1 GIEEAPSLTDEFQQ
15 PPAGAVI
22 LRVRLEM
29 FREVV
34 DALAQDGDLSFRR
47 SGVLSVG
54 LVAAD
59 DVGLAVLGQCQIN
72 LHARLRPRRWA
83 SSHRAAVTYRW
94 LLRVLTVG
102 KVSGIPN
109 DSTSYI
115 RTMTG
120 CKSPPGSSSA
130 IPTSCPAPSRS
141 RTRAVNG
148 SSESCADGGSRLPW
162 SARRTPSSVSTTEG
176 MSGSSRSRGMSLS
189 AAA

>member
-102 KVSGIPN
+102 KDFRLKAEDLP
-109 DSTSYI
+109 ST
-115 RTMTG
+115 
-120 CKSPPGSSSA
+120 CH
-130 IPTSCPAPSRS
+130 
-141 RTRAVNG
+141 
-148 SSESCADGGSRLPW
+148 
-162 SARRTPSSVSTTEG
+162 
-176 MSGSSRSRGMSLS
+176 
-189 AAA
+189 